1 LPFEII
7 GIYRHV
13 ILKRNLIYWEKTKH
27 MRFLLELPLYFSV
40 PLIIV
45 FSVGL
50 SALGLKLVRR
60 KYTAEYLK
68 DNHEVGGFFFNAF
81 GLLYAVLI
89 AFVVFVTWTEFD
101 SSTRD
106 IEMEA
111 NQTYLLY
118 FNAQE
123 FPEPSKTEIKNTVK
137 EYIDIV
143 ITAEWQKLPAG
154 EFDFRATK
162 VVTKLF
168 DLYAK
173 VDKDFATNSKFY
185 SESIEKLNQLS
196 EQRRL
201 RILAATNTVPAIIW
215 IVLILGGLISVGF
228 TYFFGMKNAKVHYTL
243 VGTLC
248 SVNALLLFL
257 IYDLDHPFTGN
268 DKITTH
274 AFEVVLQVINSL

>member
-1 LPFEII
+1 
-7 GIYRHV
+7 
-13 ILKRNLIYWEKTKH
+13 